1 MLRAGLA
8 GDHSRNRNS
17 LSPVMQKHLCQTLLF
32 TLVETYGAWRVGVV
46 APLDAA
52 KAESRGGCLWGNRG
66 RAGNGAASQ
75 KRADEHDVRVTPNSD
90 RESEIPQKAMSA
102 LPPKADMCSARGNV
116 R

>member
-1 MLRAGLA
+1 MLRAVLA

-17 LSPVMQKHLCQTLLF
+17 RSPVMQKHLCQTLLF

-75 KRADEHDVRVTPNSD
+75 KGPTNTALTVRKNSTK
-90 RESEIPQKAMSA
+90 ILHMHQPMSA
-102 LPPKADMCSARGNV
+102 LPPKATSNAT
-116 R
+116 

>member
-8 GDHSRNRNS
+8 GGHSRNRNS
-17 LSPVMQKHLCQTLLF
+17 RSPVMQKHLCQTLLF

-52 KAESRGGCLWGNRG
+52 RAESRGGCLWGNRG

-75 KRADEHDVRVTPNSD
+75 KGPTNT
-90 RESEIPQKAMSA
+90 MSA
-102 LPPKADMCSARGNV
+102 LHPIATANAKFRKRHCLLD
-116 R
+116 